1 MNCALFLLSNF
12 FQFVSSNEQFCDGN
26 CGRLSRQ
33 LSILSIYYSCQ
44 FLTFDGVDC
53 VSRRVS
59 GRPVGRGRHA
69 AVPMACPMTTTVI
82 SRPRRVLVIGPYVPQ
97 PCVHPLT
104 AVDSVSLHP
113 RVVLCCPPVCGF
125 VSRRSRFFCGGAAFV
140 LWWRPLVRTWI
151 VIRLCGTLLCGVSRW
166 GLSHGSYGHNWAW
179 WGSRRAWGWFCG
191 CFRPPWWRCAAF
203 FP

>member
-1 MNCALFLLSNF
+1 MLCFCCPISFNLFQVTNNF
-12 FQFVSSNEQFCDGN
+12 ATVIVAGFRDSCPF
-26 CGRLSRQ
+26 
-33 LSILSIYYSCQ
+33 CQ
-44 FLTFDGVDC
+44 FITLVNFLPLTALIACRV
-53 VSRRVS
+53 VSRDDRLGGVVTPQC
-59 GRPVGRGRHA
+59 RWP
-69 AVPMACPMTTTVI
+69 CPMTTTVI

-166 GLSHGSYGHNWAW
+166 GLNHGSYGHNWAW

>member
-69 AVPMACPMTTTVI
+69 AVPMAVPHDHNRHLEAPSRARYRSLCPTALCPSFDGRRQCLTSPSGCPVLP
-82 SRPRRVLVIGPYVPQ
+82 SRL
-97 PCVHPLT
+97 
-104 AVDSVSLHP
+104 
-113 RVVLCCPPVCGF
+113 
-125 VSRRSRFFCGGAAFV
+125 
-140 LWWRPLVRTWI
+140 
-151 VIRLCGTLLCGVSRW
+151 
-166 GLSHGSYGHNWAW
+166 
-179 WGSRRAWGWFCG
+179 WFC
-191 CFRPPWWRCAAF
+191 FEEEPFLLRRCGLRFVVEAPRTYLDCDPALRHAAVWCESLGS
-203 FP
+203 